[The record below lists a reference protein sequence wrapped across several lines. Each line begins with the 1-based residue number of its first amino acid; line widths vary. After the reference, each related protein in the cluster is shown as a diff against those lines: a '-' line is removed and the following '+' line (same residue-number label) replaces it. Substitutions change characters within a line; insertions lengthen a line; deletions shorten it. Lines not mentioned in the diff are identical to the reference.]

1 LKAGATDGKLTMLRV
16 FRILVGAGLVSLILY
31 AASRAVRDCP
41 AGPYVYEN
49 CLWLWLRDALRLPES
64 KLLRVAALEFVGL
77 GLLAGLYLTARFVF
91 PMRRTKHTSR
101 SDSPRDV
108 STHSA

>member
-1 LKAGATDGKLTMLRV
+1 MLKV

-41 AGPYVYEN
+41 AGPYVYDN
-49 CLWLWLRDALRLPES
+49 CLWLWLRDALGLPQS
-64 KLLRVAALEFVGL
+64 KPLRVVALEFVGL

-91 PMRRTKHTSR
+91 PIGRAKPVPEG
-101 SDSPRDV
+101 DSPRDV
-108 STHSA
+108 PTHSA